1 MILELDHSHA
11 VPVVHW
17 TDGDNRLNAPSV
29 AAWNQVLDELEAIDG
44 PIAAVVTGEGKFFS
58 NGLDLDWMRAGDSDP
73 AEFLEILHR
82 LLGRIL
88 VFPGYLV
95 GALNGHTFAAG
106 AMMSLAFDARVMRT
120 DRGYWCLP
128 EADLALSLTDGMAAV
143 VTAKLPRTT
152 AHHAIIT
159 GARYS
164 ADEALAAGIVEV
176 TAAEADVLERAV
188 ELASVMAGKDRHT
201 LATHKRWMYG
211 AAAARCGFAD

>member
-1 MILELDHSHA
+1 MILDIDRSHV
-11 VPVVHW
+11 VPVVRW

-29 AAWNQVLDELEAIDG
+29 AAWNQVLDELEATDG
-44 PIAAVVTGEGKFFS
+44 PVAAVVTGEGKFFS
-58 NGLDLDWMRAGDSDP
+58 NGLDLDWMRGGDSDP
-73 AEFLEILHR
+73 GEFLETLHR

-106 AMMSLAFDARVMRT
+106 AMISLAFDARVMRS

-128 EADLALSLTDGMAAV
+128 EADLGLPLTDGMAAV
-143 VTAKLPRTT
+143 VTSKLPRTT

-164 ADEALAAGIVEV
+164 ADEAIAAGIVEDS
-176 TAAEADVLERAV
+176 APEAEVLDRAV
-188 ELASVMAGKDRHT
+188 ELASVMAAKDRGT
-201 LATHKRWMYG
+201 LLTHKQWMYG
-211 AAAARCGFAD
+211 AAAARCGFEG